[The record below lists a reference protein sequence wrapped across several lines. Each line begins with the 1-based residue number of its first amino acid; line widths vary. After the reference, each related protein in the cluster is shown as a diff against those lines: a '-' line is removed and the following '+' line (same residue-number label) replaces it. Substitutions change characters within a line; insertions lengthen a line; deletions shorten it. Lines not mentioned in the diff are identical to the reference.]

1 MSIPAYRSY
10 LHCVMAY
17 FENGNIKSS
26 SAEIINNNLL
36 VLFLVKSVSKR
47 GRGRLG
53 KNASHIKAGDLASG
67 FSRRSLRIVKIR
79 WHRNYGLAYL
89 LSSLGFG
96 VFFLFLQNHRGDFF
110 WAIPFLVHLYFNPSV
125 CRLSED

>member
-1 MSIPAYRSY
+1 MSVTAYRPY
-10 LHCVMAY
+10 LHCVMAD
-17 FENGNIKSS
+17 FKNGYIKSS

-53 KNASHIKAGDLASG
+53 KNASHVKTRDLACG
-67 FSRRSLRIVKIR
+67 FGRRSLRVVKIR
-79 WHRNYGLAYL
+79 RHRNYGLAYFL
-89 LSSLGFG
+89 PSLGFG

-110 WAIPFLVHLYFNPSV
+110 GTIPFLVHLYFNPSV